1 MTILIKLLIAAFLA
15 FGAASPAPA
24 AQATAPRQASPQ
36 PAGSADAA
44 SNRAVYKAML
54 DETRKINE
62 ICARDHFGKA
72 CIAAQEEFQRKFLKQ
87 VPKFDAATMAIG
99 AGGPAKQAK

>member
-1 MTILIKLLIAAFLA
+1 MLTRLSPSLCAADR
-15 FGAASPAPA
+15 
-24 AQATAPRQASPQ
+24 TA
-36 PAGSADAA
+36 GNADAA

-62 ICARDHFGKA
+62 VCTRDHFGKA
-72 CIAAQEEFQRKFLKQ
+72 CIAAQEAFQRKCLKQ

-99 AGGPAKQAK
+99 TTGPAKQAK